1 MINNKLNKTKEY
13 ILNPSALSYLCYHC
27 EYMKQNYDLYNSSI
41 SAGITQTLDGIQK
54 KYFLGDSTKIDKKL
68 KDGETIDPYNVTFFS
83 KLLYKALL
91 PGELIA
97 SGTSLDC
104 PILVCFANSA
114 VFLR

>member
-68 KDGETIDPYNVTFFS
+68 KDGETIDPYNISDDYKNKKWFTKTLCDRIIVDLFF
-83 KLLYKALL
+83 KY
-91 PGELIA
+91 I
-97 SGTSLDC
+97 
-104 PILVCFANSA
+104 
-114 VFLR
+114 